1 MPYPVRKPLIPPKPK
16 TPEQEQAAREHAE
29 LVRAWNAP
37 YKPPGKLVFDVPKRP
52 PEEMTRAQ
60 LKAAWDN
67 TSMHRDRNAE

>member
-1 MPYPVRKPLIPPKPK
+1 MRYQRPRPLIPPKKK
-16 TPEQEQAAREHAE
+16 TPEQEQAARDHAE

-37 YKPPGKLVFDVPKRP
+37 YKPPGKMVFDVPKRL

-60 LKAAWDN
+60 LKACWEN